1 MGWYCLDIFLSIC
14 IFLYF
19 VELHSFFPFT
29 LNICKDRYF
38 IHVCKRLLLGNR
50 LKFKFILQKDIIEN
64 QDSFQWMLEKKS
76 SLFGAFYSS
85 ICFLSAD
92 FVAFS
97 WSKNV
102 SLTSS
107 SIYDSLFRIL
117 KQSMSEKTFIF
128 VLLQFTFNT
137 PSLLILI
144 YLERLGYFS
153 EITTTG
159 SEIFLNFRLPLLY
172 FYFDSELLFSGCWL
186 VEFVSSSNFF
196 CSIHHSKACFF
207 F

>member
-1 MGWYCLDIFLSIC
+1 MFWHFFFIC
-14 IFLYF
+14 IFLFF
-19 VELHSFFPFT
+19 VGFRSFVPFT

-38 IHVCKRLLLGNR
+38 IYVCERLLLVNW

-64 QDSFQWMLEKKS
+64 QDSFQWTLEKKS

-85 ICFLSAD
+85 ICLLSAD
-92 FVAFS
+92 FVGFS
-97 WSKNV
+97 WSQNV

-107 SIYDSLFRIL
+107 SIFDSLFRIL

-128 VLLQFTFNT
+128 GLLQFTFNT

-172 FYFDSELLFSGCWL
+172 FYFYSELIFYGFWW
-186 VEFVSSSNFF
+186 VKFVSSSNFF